1 METFRLL
8 CHPECPANNV
18 RGITVEVIRNGN
30 ALTLTYRV
38 DCAADLLALPLAV
51 APERTDG
58 LWQHTCF
65 EAFISNGEGGYAE
78 FNFSPSGQWAAYDFD
93 GYRSGM
99 CNRGT
104 PAPLIDFQADQA
116 GVRLNAKIDLSG
128 LSGALS
134 LTAVIEEAD
143 GTKSYWA
150 LNHAEGKPDFHH
162 PACFAAKLPAP
173 GEA

>member
-1 METFRLL
+1 LETFRLL
-8 CHPECPANNV
+8 CHPETPANNV
-18 RGITVEVIRNGN
+18 RAVTVAVARSGH
-30 ALTLTYRV
+30 ALSLTYRV
-38 DCAADLLALPLAV
+38 DCAADLLAVPAAA

-65 EAFISNGEGGYAE
+65 EAFIASGEGGYAE
-78 FNFSPSGQWAAYDFD
+78 FNLSPSGQWAAYDFD

-99 CNRGT
+99 RNRET
-104 PAPLIDFQADQA
+104 PAPVIETKADQVGGA
-116 GVRLNAKIDLSG
+116 LNATIDLTG
-128 LSGALS
+128 LSGALA

-150 LNHAEGKPDFHH
+150 LAHAAGKPDFHH

-173 GEA
+173 GEV